1 MRGAG
6 ILNRHKFTTK
16 LIFYNL
22 LLFSAILLVV
32 VGVFYFWVVRDS
44 KNRARDDFGA
54 MAQRTA
60 GQFDNLVYNMDK
72 MALQIAANPNIVSW
86 FGAIPTDTQ
95 GRYFIENPLI
105 ANSIVQ
111 LLNSYNFKRDGNT
124 RICLY
129 NDNGDFVY
137 SATVMTTLGGIHN
150 FLEGE
155 EFASIQEHFLGEAA
169 FSMLREPGPDM
180 LNSSELPSPDYF
192 SIVRQIKDYY
202 YNTQKNG
209 YVEVQQSVDR
219 MDEIFG
225 SLGTG
230 CYAVVYNA
238 DGQIV
243 YQSPAFAEQEKLL
256 QTLEGLIP
264 SELPHGV
271 SQIDGDFVARYQTQ
285 DAPLDIIFYMETGTV
300 LAPLNSFLILLV
312 AVLCIVFAVAVFSER
327 TLVTQLSRP
336 LTELSRS
343 VQDINIDNLHLE
355 LKDTAGS
362 DELESLNSAFNKV
375 LRHLEQAIQQ
385 RVLSQT
391 NELKAHL
398 FALQSQMNPH
408 FIYNTLAIINMEAE
422 INHNEK
428 TVQICQALSKML
440 KYSTSMDHGM
450 ATLQQEMDHA
460 GNYLA
465 LMKQRYEDSFE
476 YSVQMEDSLAQQRVC
491 KLMVQPI
498 CENCFK
504 HAFSQME
511 GVWRIQ
517 VRAFVRDSGWYVTV
531 EDNGCGV
538 SQEFLQ
544 NFSRF
549 KKNLSLESMQNQL
562 HSTTLG
568 GLSLQNTCMRLY
580 LLYKDDFVFTI
591 ENTGHGT
598 AVTIGGKLS

>member
-1 MRGAG
+1 MKKR
-6 ILNRHKFTTK
+6 KFTTR

-22 LLFSAILLVV
+22 LLFSVIMLAV

-44 KNRARDDFGA
+44 KNRARDDFSA

-86 FGAIPTDTQ
+86 FGAIPDDTG
-95 GRYFIENPLI
+95 GRYFIENPLT
-105 ANSIVQ
+105 ANRIVQ

-137 SATVMTTLGGIHN
+137 SATVMTNLGGISN
-150 FLEGE
+150 FVEGA
-155 EFASIQEHFLGEAA
+155 EFAAIQKYFLGETA
-169 FSMLREPGPDM
+169 FSMLREPGPDT

-192 SIVRQIKDYY
+192 SIIRQIKNYY

-209 YVEVQQSVDR
+209 YVEVQQSVER

-230 CYAVVYNA
+230 CYAAVYNA

-243 YQSPAFAEQEKLL
+243 YQSPAIEGQEKLL
-256 QTLEGLIP
+256 ETLEQLAP
-264 SELPHGV
+264 SELPQGV
-271 SQIDGDFVARYQTQ
+271 SQVEGDFVARYQIQ
-285 DAPLDIIFYMETGTV
+285 DAPLDVLFYMETGAV
-300 LAPLNSFLILLV
+300 LAPLNSFLVLLV
-312 AVLCIVFAVAVFSER
+312 AVLCIVFSVAVFSER
-327 TLVTQLSRP
+327 ALVTQLSRP

-343 VQDINIDNLHLE
+343 VQDITIENLHLE

-375 LRHLEQAIQQ
+375 LHHLEQAIQQ

-422 INHNEK
+422 INHNDK

-440 KYSTSMDHGM
+440 KYSTSMDHGL
-450 ATLQQEMDHA
+450 AVLRDEMDHA

-465 LMKQRYEDSFE
+465 LMKQRYEDGFE
-476 YSVQMEDSLAQQRVC
+476 YSLQMEEPLAQQRVC

-504 HAFSQME
+504 HAFPQVE
-511 GVWRIQ
+511 GVWRIR
-517 VRAFVRDSGWYVTV
+517 VNAFAQEGYWYVTV

-544 NFSRF
+544 KFSHF
-549 KKNLSLESMQNQL
+549 KENLSLESMQDQL

-568 GLSLQNTCMRLY
+568 GLSLLNTYMRLY
-580 LLYKDDFVFTI
+580 LMYKNDFVFTI

-598 AVTIGGKLS
+598 VVTIGGKLS

>member
-1 MRGAG
+1 M
-6 ILNRHKFTTK
+6 NKHKFTTK
-16 LIFYNL
+16 LICYNL
-22 LLFSAILLVV
+22 LLFSVILLAV

-44 KNRARDDFGA
+44 KNRARDDFAA

-72 MALQIAANPNIVSW
+72 MALQIAANPNIVAW
-86 FGAIPTDTQ
+86 FGAIPEGTQ
-95 GRYFIENPLI
+95 GRYFIENPLT
-105 ANSIVQ
+105 ANRIVQ

-137 SATVMTTLGGIHN
+137 SATVMTTLGGIN
-150 FLEGE
+150 AFLEGP
-155 EFASIQEHFLGEAA
+155 EFAGIQTHFMGDNA
-169 FSMLREPGPDM
+169 FSMLREPGRDI

-209 YVEVQQSVDR
+209 YVEVQQSVER
-219 MDEIFG
+219 MDEIFDG
-225 SLGTG
+225 LGTG
-230 CYAVVYNA
+230 CYAAVYSA
-238 DGQIV
+238 DGRMV
-243 YQSPAFAEQEKLL
+243 YQCPALAEQEKLSAEMV
-256 QTLEGLIP
+256 QMTP
-264 SELPHGV
+264 SQHPLGV
-271 SQIDGDFVARYQTQ
+271 SRDGNNYIARYQTQ
-285 DAPLDIIFYMETGTV
+285 DAPLDILFYMETGAV

-312 AVLCIVFAVAVFSER
+312 AVLCIVFAVAVISER
-327 TLVTQLSRP
+327 ALVTQLSRP

-343 VQDINIDNLHLE
+343 VQDISIDNLHLE

-362 DELESLNSAFNKV
+362 DELEALNSAFNKV

-398 FALQSQMNPH
+398 FALQAQMNPH
-408 FIYNTLAIINMEAE
+408 FLYNTLAIINMEAE
-422 INHNEK
+422 IHHNEK

-450 ATLQQEMDHA
+450 ATLHDEMDHA

-476 YSVQMEDSLAQQRVC
+476 YSLQIDPALVQQRVC

-504 HAFSQME
+504 HAFSQVE
-511 GVWRIQ
+511 GVWRIA
-517 VRAFVRDSGWYVTV
+517 VRAFAQGGNWFVTV

-538 SQEFLQ
+538 SEEFLQ
-544 NFSRF
+544 KFEGF
-549 KKNLSLESMQNQL
+549 KENLSLESMQTQL
-562 HSTTLG
+562 HSTTPG
-568 GLSLQNTCMRLY
+568 GLSLSNTCMRLY
-580 LLYKDDFVFTI
+580 LLYKDDFVFEI
-591 ENTGHGT
+591 ENNGHGT
-598 AVTIGGKLS
+598 TVTIGGKLS